1 MSIATG
7 PVRESKPE
15 RMAPT
20 RREVILV
27 GQASLHNSILA
38 SFLGNSGG
46 FPCRIVGPSSL
57 VSPHAGAQAL
67 YLLDASKVEDCLPV
81 LSSLLGFV
89 LTALIN
95 ISCDDSHCEK
105 IVLANHVHG
114 VFPSQCA
121 PEQLLQGIQAIFNG
135 EYWLPRRLL
144 TGLLLRERERLRH
157 VIPSADV
164 TLTSKERKILDLL
177 SKGHSND
184 VIANQLRVS
193 AHTVKT
199 HLYNIYK
206 KINVNNRI
214 QAVIWAQE
222 NRGHVDRH

>member
-7 PVRESKPE
+7 PARESTLE
-15 RMAPT
+15 RTAPT

-27 GQASLHNSILA
+27 GQANLHNSILA
-38 SFLGNSGG
+38 SFLRNSGG
-46 FPCRIVGPSSL
+46 FPCRILAPSSL
-57 VSPHAGAQAL
+57 VSPHASAQTL
-67 YLLDASKVEDCLPV
+67 YLLDASKVEECLPV
-81 LSSLLGFV
+81 LSSLLGLV

-144 TGLLLRERERLRH
+144 TGLLLRERKRLRH
-157 VIPSADV
+157 VIPSGDV

-184 VIANQLRVS
+184 AIADQLRVS

-222 NRGHVDRH
+222 NRVSPDH

>member
-1 MSIATG
+1 MPIAPG
-7 PVRESKPE
+7 HARESKPE
-15 RMAPT
+15 QTASA

-27 GQASLHNSILA
+27 GQANLHNSILA

-57 VSPHAGAQAL
+57 VSPHASAQTL

-81 LSSLLGFV
+81 LSSLIGYV

-95 ISCDDSHCEK
+95 IACDDSNCEK

-114 VFPSQCA
+114 VFPSHCA

-144 TGLLLRERERLRH
+144 TGLLLRERARLQQ
-157 VIPSADV
+157 VTSSGDV
-164 TLTSKERKILDLL
+164 KLTSKEKQILDLL
-177 SKGHSND
+177 SKGHSNEA
-184 VIANQLRVS
+184 IAGQLRVS

-206 KINVNNRI
+206 KIHVNNRI

-222 NRGHVDRH
+222 NRNQLDHN